1 VDEFGPPIKILAD
14 TPVLKMKKIIV
25 ISATGMGDS
34 LWGTPGIRALKNT
47 FPEVQ
52 IDLVVKKSWKP
63 LFQFNPH
70 LNKIFEYQENW
81 YSQPFLI
88 AQLFNKKYDAIL
100 IFHANRNF
108 KRVLPW
114 LRSSPV
120 WYHQNFDWIP
130 ESHHVKIDTHVHGIQ
145 RRLILLEKVGVS
157 SDGGQMEI
165 YFDEDT
171 VGKAQKLLHTHGFN
185 IKEYVYLNLG
195 AAVES
200 RRWKVDRFTSLAQQI
215 LDETSWNII
224 IGGGPNE
231 KLRAHSILN
240 QLNSSRVM
248 EVCDQPILLNAYII
262 SKARLMIT
270 ADTGPMHIG
279 FALKTPIVALF
290 GTISAVG
297 SGPHEIPENLYRI
310 IEVDQENSVSTE
322 KHGADDF
329 LFSRITVDRVWGQ
342 VKNLLAEI
350 SEP

>member
-1 VDEFGPPIKILAD
+1 MNK
-14 TPVLKMKKIIV
+14 VLII
-25 ISATGMGDS
+25 SSTGMGDS
-34 LWGTPGIRALKNT
+34 LWGTPGIRALKKT
-47 FPEVQ
+47 YPEVR
-52 IDLVVKKSWKP
+52 IDLVVNKTWKP
-63 LFQFNPH
+63 LFEFNPY
-70 LNKIFEYQENW
+70 LNKIFEFHEHWYQ
-81 YSQPFLI
+81 QLI
-88 AQLFNKKYDAIL
+88 MGFQLFNRTYDAIL

-114 LRSSPV
+114 LRSSPI
-120 WYHQNFDWIP
+120 WYHQNFNWLP
-130 ESHHVKIDTHVHGIQ
+130 ESHRVKIDAIVHGIQ
-145 RRLILLEKVGVS
+145 RRLIMLEKIGVS

-185 IKEYVYLNLG
+185 IKKYVYLNLG

-200 RRWKVDRFTSLAQQI
+200 RRWRVDRFTTLARHI

-231 KLRAHSILN
+231 KLRVHSILN

-248 EVCDQPILLNAYII
+248 EVCDQPLLVNAYII
-262 SKARLMIT
+262 SKARLMVT

-279 FALKTPIVALF
+279 FTTKTPVVALF
-290 GTISAVG
+290 GTISPVG

-310 IEVDQENSVSTE
+310 IEVDRE
-322 KHGADDF
+322 KSDCIEKPESDDF

-342 VKNLLAEI
+342 VKNLLAVI
-350 SEP
+350 PDP